1 VELNNTFYARPTEAK
16 IRGWLAATPTEFR
29 FSVKA
34 QRGASMRA
42 MAVDAPAS
50 VAWLT
55 EAVRPF
61 GERLGTVLFRVPEDI
76 RRDDARLA
84 SLLAAWPRDLPLTM
98 EFQDASWHVD
108 EVFAAL
114 REAGAVLCAT
124 DLDELPEAPTLRL
137 TGPFLYVRL
146 RRGEYTD
153 ADISTWASRLI
164 PFLAA
169 ANDAYVFFKHDETG
183 VATRYAAALT
193 AAVAQTTA

>member
-1 VELNNTFYARPTEAK
+1 
-16 IRGWLAATPTEFR
+16 
-29 FSVKA
+29 
-34 QRGASMRA
+34 MRA

-114 REAGAVLCAT
+114 RDAGAVLCAT

-153 ADISTWASRLI
+153 ADIATWASR
-164 PFLAA
+164 PFPSWPP
-169 ANDAYVFFKHDETG
+169 G
-183 VATRYAAALT
+183 
-193 AAVAQTTA
+193 TTHTSSSSTMRPASRRAMRRR